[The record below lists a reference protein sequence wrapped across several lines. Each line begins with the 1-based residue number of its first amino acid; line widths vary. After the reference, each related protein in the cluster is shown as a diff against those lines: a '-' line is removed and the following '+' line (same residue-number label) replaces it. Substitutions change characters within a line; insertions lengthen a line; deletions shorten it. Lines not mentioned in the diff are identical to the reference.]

1 MPLIKNGDW
10 ADDEFATVADDAA
23 LPEGA
28 VIVSL
33 ARFEKER
40 AALLAR
46 NARLG
51 VHLAAPQSPEAL
63 GEDVHRLS
71 VVVLDF
77 PAFKDGRA
85 FSWARLLRTRLGY
98 TGEIRAHG
106 AFLVDQLAHMM
117 RVGFTAFDGD
127 ARITPQALASAL
139 GEISYRYQPAP
150 DGQKTIRQLRAR

>member
-10 ADDEFATVADDAA
+10 ADDEFAAVADGAP

-40 AALLAR
+40 ETLLAR

-51 VHLAAPQSPEAL
+51 VRLAAPESPESL

-71 VVVLDF
+71 VVVLEF

-117 RVGFTAFDGD
+117 RVGFDSFDGD
-127 ARITPQALASAL
+127 GRITPQALAGAL
-139 GEISYRYQPAP
+139 AEITNRYQPAP

>member
-10 ADDEFATVADDAA
+10 ADDEFAAVADEAP

-46 NARLG
+46 NAKLG
-51 VHLAAPQSPEAL
+51 VHLAAPQSPEVL

-71 VVVLDF
+71 VVVLEF

-98 TGEIRAHG
+98 TGEIRARG
-106 AFLVDQLAHMM
+106 AFLVDQLAHMA

-127 ARITPQALASAL
+127 ARITPAALAGAL
-139 GEISYRYQPAP
+139 AEITYRYQPAP
-150 DGQKTIRQLRAR
+150 DGQKTIRELRAR

>member
-1 MPLIKNGDW
+1 MPLIRNGEW
-10 ADDEFATVADDAA
+10 ADDDFATVADEAP

-40 AALLAR
+40 ATLLAR
-46 NARLG
+46 NAKLG
-51 VHLAAPQSPEAL
+51 VHLAAPESPEAL

-71 VVVLDF
+71 VVVLEF

-106 AFLVDQLAHMM
+106 AFLVDQLAHMV
-117 RVGFTAFDGD
+117 RVGFTTFDGD
-127 ARITPQALASAL
+127 GRITPQALASAL
-139 GEISYRYQPAP
+139 GEITYRYQPAP
-150 DGQKTIRQLRAR
+150 DGQKTIRELRAS

>member
-51 VHLAAPQSPEAL
+51 VHLAAPQSPEVL

-98 TGEIRAHG
+98 TGEIRARGH
-106 AFLVDQLAHMM
+106 FLVDQLAHMM